1 MGYSTGWRSWWRIL
15 KQHLC
20 IWQFFIVLLCATGN
34 AVCSPC
40 ALSRLWV
47 ILAGGYGGAALC
59 GSYLWR
65 PSTSGIKHLLL
76 HNHTLYLC
84 CVIPGFHWPQGRLV
98 HPSVFGEQS
107 VYPCSLY
114 IHIHIDMF
122 SLYIHTHIHIYILSL
137 SLFSSLSDLFA
148 FPPCSLSSMG
158 LGTEVREMWLHVP
171 ALPCLIWGL
180 QLPWSWRG
188 QGHELGR
195 KPLALLWV
203 PYGLFFTTGCDSASP
218 KICLPRQQIGSG
230 HSCPGIFWQLILIAL
245 PKA

>member
-47 ILAGGYGGAALC
+47 ILAGGYRGAALC
-59 GSYLWR
+59 GSYLWK
-65 PSTSGIKHLLL
+65 PSTSRIKHLLL
-76 HNHTLYLC
+76 HNHTLYLW

-137 SLFSSLSDLFA
+137 SLFSSLSDLLICFS
-148 FPPCSLSSMG
+148 SLFSQQHG
-158 LGTEVREMWLHVP
+158 
-171 ALPCLIWGL
+171 A
-180 QLPWSWRG
+180 
-188 QGHELGR
+188 GHTAKGDVAAR
-195 KPLALLWV
+195 SCLALSHLRAAAAVELAWSGAWAGQKATGAAVSPIWSLFHYRLW
-203 PYGLFFTTGCDSASP
+203 F
-218 KICLPRQQIGSG
+218 CLS
-230 HSCPGIFWQLILIAL
+230 
-245 PKA
+245 